1 VRFWDSS
8 AIIPLLVR
16 QTASPR
22 TDQWFAEDSEVVI
35 WTLTPVEI
43 TSAVWRLVRDSAL
56 GEPDAQAAELRARQL
71 SDASHV
77 IADVDL
83 VKSVA
88 QRTLRVHPLR
98 AADAMQ
104 LAAALVWA
112 GGRPQGLILHTLDE
126 RLAASAR
133 REGFEV
139 P

>member
-1 VRFWDSS
+1 MRFWDSS

-16 QTASPR
+16 QAASPR
-22 TDQWFAEDSEVVI
+22 TDQWFAEDSDIVI

-43 TSAVWRLVRDSAL
+43 TSAVWRLVRQGVL

-77 IADVDL
+77 IADVEL
-83 VKSVA
+83 VKSMA
-88 QRTLRVHPLR
+88 QRTLRMHPLR

-104 LAAALVWA
+104 LSAALVWA
-112 GGRPQGLILHTLDE
+112 GNRRQRMILHTLDE